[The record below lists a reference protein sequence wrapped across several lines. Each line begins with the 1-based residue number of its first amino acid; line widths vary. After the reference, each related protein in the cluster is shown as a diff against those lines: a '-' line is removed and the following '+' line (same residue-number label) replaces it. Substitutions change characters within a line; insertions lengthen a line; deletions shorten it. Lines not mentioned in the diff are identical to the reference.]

1 MKMASKK
8 VGTLVKEARTAAGL
22 TQEKLA
28 NAAGVTASDIS
39 KVERG
44 EADLTNEQLKKV
56 AKATGVTQTSLISAP
71 KNTSA
76 KSTTKKTTTTAKK
89 AATTAKKTT
98 STAKKTTSSKTTAKK
113 TASSA
118 AQTSMKVTAA
128 EKKLVEAYR
137 KASTDAKK
145 AALYLLAGES
155 EKLLDNIIRNH
166 SSGSDGGGLGD
177 WIDGLFK

>member
-1 MKMASKK
+1 MASKK

-28 NAAGVTASDIS
+28 KAAGVTASDIS

-76 KSTTKKTTTTAKK
+76 KSAAAKKTTTTAKK

-98 STAKKTTSSKTTAKK
+98 STVKKTTSSKTTAKK
-113 TASSA
+113 NTSSA

>member
-28 NAAGVTASDIS
+28 KAAGVTASDIS

-89 AATTAKKTT
+89 TT

-118 AQTSMKVTAA
+118 AQTSMKVTAT

>member
-28 NAAGVTASDIS
+28 KAAGVTASDIS

-89 AATTAKKTT
+89 TT
-98 STAKKTTSSKTTAKK
+98 STAKKTASSKTTAKK